1 MCISQEDGSS
11 SIAVAKRP
19 LKKKLYLKRIA
30 SNIMVKSNND
40 VNIKDVLTL
49 VKGLPNRNPPMVARK
64 SLPSH
69 GKVRPGAQAFI
80 KIMMHSRNCDS
91 CESPKCKKMKM
102 IRLHFIECSKNGQ
115 NCPLCRQLIGLLAS
129 LVKK

>member
-1 MCISQEDGSS
+1 MCISLEDGSS
-11 SIAVAKRP
+11 TNAVAKRP
-19 LKKKLYLKRIA
+19 LQKKLYLKRIA

-49 VKGLPNRNPPMVARK
+49 VKGLPNRNRNPPMVAKK
-64 SLPSH
+64 SLPL
-69 GKVRPGAQAFI
+69 RPGTQAFI
-80 KIMMHSRNCDS
+80 KIMMHSRNCDT
-91 CESPKCKKMKM
+91 CESLKCKKMKM
-102 IRLHFIECSKNGQ
+102 IRLHFIQCSKIGQ